1 MRLPPKNMNQ
11 GIYWVSTYLKYN
23 LDKPSKSVKQPKLTK
38 QQEYRT
44 VLLEMLQCFEY
55 DEYPEDIVKYI
66 NEIERVLQ
74 LKTINSKHFE
84 KIQNMCYTLLDK
96 YK

>member
-23 LDKPSKSVKQPKLTK
+23 LDKSPKQPKPTK
-38 QQEYRT
+38 QQQYRSI
-44 VLLEMLQCFEY
+44 LLEMLDCFEY
-55 DEYPEDIVKYI
+55 EEYPEDIIKYI
-66 NEIERVLQ
+66 NEIERILQ
-74 LKTINSKHFE
+74 LKTISNKHFE
-84 KIQNMCYTLLDK
+84 KLQSMSAILLDK